1 MKKHLIFL
9 ASTLLVS
16 GCNNSGHESKH
27 WEYSGDESPEHW
39 GELHKDYGL
48 CSSGKNQSPIDLK
61 NIIESDLAAIE
72 FNYGTVVSD
81 IVNNGHTVQANYAA
95 GSSIT
100 LNGHS
105 FDLKQFHFHTPSEN
119 HINGKSYPME
129 AHLVHADKAGNLAV
143 VAVMFE
149 QGDANSAM
157 ADLWKQIPKK
167 AGDKNS
173 LSSKVNVSNLLP
185 ANKDYYRFNGSLT
198 TPPCTEGVVW
208 LVMKNSVSVSKQQI
222 ETFSN
227 VMHHT
232 NNRPVQAINARPVLQ

>member
-1 MKKHLIFL
+1 MKKSLIFI
-9 ASTLLVS
+9 ASALLIS
-16 GCNNSGHESKH
+16 GCDSEHESKH
-27 WEYSGDESPEHW
+27 WGYSGDESPKHW

-61 NIIESDLAAIE
+61 SFIESDLAAIE
-72 FNYGTVVSD
+72 FNYSTLVSD

-100 LNGHS
+100 LNGHN
-105 FDLKQFHFHTPSEN
+105 FELKQFHFHTPSEN

-129 AHLVHADKAGNLAV
+129 AHLVHADKTGNLAV

-149 QGDANSAM
+149 QSVANSAM

-167 AGDKNS
+167 AGDKDS

-185 ANKDYYRFNGSLT
+185 ENKDYYRFNGSLT

-227 VMHHT
+227 VMHHA
-232 NNRPVQAINARPVLQ
+232 NNRPVQAMNARPVLE

>member
-1 MKKHLIFL
+1 MKKSLIIL
-9 ASTLLVS
+9 ASTLLIN
-16 GCNNSGHESKH
+16 GCQSEH
-27 WEYSGDESPEHW
+27 WGYSGDESPKHW
-39 GELHKDYGL
+39 GDLHKNYSL
-48 CSSGKNQSPIDLK
+48 CSSGKNQSPINLT
-61 NIIESDLAAIE
+61 NLIESDLAAIE
-72 FNYGTVVSD
+72 FNYGTLVSD

-167 AGDKNS
+167 AGDKHS
-173 LSSKVNVSNLLP
+173 LSSKVNASNLLP
-185 ANKDYYRFNGSLT
+185 ENKDYYRFNGSLT
-198 TPPCTEGVVW
+198 TPPCTEGVLW

-227 VMHHT
+227 VIHHA
-232 NNRPVQAINARPVLQ
+232 NNRPIQAINARPVLQ

>member
-1 MKKHLIFL
+1 MKTQMKKHLIVL
-9 ASTLLVS
+9 ASTLLIN
-16 GCNNSGHESKH
+16 GCQSEH
-27 WEYSGDESPEHW
+27 WGYSGDENPKHW
-39 GELHKDYGL
+39 GDLHKNYGL

-61 NIIESDLAAIE
+61 NFIKSDLAAIE
-72 FNYGTVVSD
+72 FNYGTLVSNIIND
-81 IVNNGHTVQANYAA
+81 GHTVQANYAA
-95 GSSIT
+95 GSSLT

-119 HINGKSYPME
+119 HINGKSFPME

-167 AGDKNS
+167 TGDKHS
-173 LSSKVNVSNLLP
+173 LSSKVNVSSLLP
-185 ANKDYYRFNGSLT
+185 ENKDYYRFNGSLT

-222 ETFSN
+222 EIFSN
-227 VMHHT
+227 VMSHA

>member
-1 MKKHLIFL
+1 METQMKKHLIVL
-9 ASTLLVS
+9 ASTLLIN
-16 GCNNSGHESKH
+16 GCQSEH
-27 WEYSGDESPEHW
+27 WGYSGDESPKHW
-39 GELHKDYGL
+39 GDLHKNYGL

-61 NIIESDLAAIE
+61 NFIKSDLAAIK
-72 FNYGTVVSD
+72 FNYGTLVSD

-119 HINGKSYPME
+119 HIKGKSYPME

-149 QGDANSAM
+149 EGAANSAM

-167 AGDKNS
+167 AGDKHS
-173 LSSKVNVSNLLP
+173 LSSKVNVSSLLP
-185 ANKDYYRFNGSLT
+185 ENRDYYRFNGSLT

-227 VMHHT
+227 VMHHA
-232 NNRPVQAINARPVLQ
+232 NNRPVQAINSRPVLQ

>member
-1 MKKHLIFL
+1 METQMKKYLIVL
-9 ASTLLVS
+9 ASTLLIN
-16 GCNNSGHESKH
+16 GCQSEH
-27 WEYSGDESPEHW
+27 WGYSGDESPKHW
-39 GELHKDYGL
+39 GDLHKNYGL

-61 NIIESDLAAIE
+61 NFIKSDLAAIK
-72 FNYGTVVSD
+72 FNYGTLVSD
-81 IVNNGHTVQANYAA
+81 ILNNGHTVQANYAA

-119 HINGKSYPME
+119 HIKGKSYPME

-167 AGDKNS
+167 VGDKYS

-185 ANKDYYRFNGSLT
+185 ENKDYYRFNGSLT

-227 VMHHT
+227 VMHHA
-232 NNRPVQAINARPVLQ
+232 NNRPVQGINARPVLQ

>member
-1 MKKHLIFL
+1 MEKQMKKSLIFI
-9 ASTLLVS
+9 ASALLIS
-16 GCNNSGHESKH
+16 GCDSEH
-27 WEYSGDESPEHW
+27 WGYSGDESPKHW

-61 NIIESDLAAIE
+61 SFIESDLAAIE
-72 FNYGTVVSD
+72 FNYSTLVSE

-100 LNGHS
+100 LNGHN
-105 FDLKQFHFHTPSEN
+105 FELKQFHFHTPSEN

-149 QGDANSAM
+149 QGVANSAM

-167 AGDKNS
+167 AGDKDS

-185 ANKDYYRFNGSLT
+185 ENKDYYRFNGSLT

-227 VMHHT
+227 VMHHA
-232 NNRPVQAINARPVLQ
+232 NNRPVQAINARPVLE